1 MRKAGKFVYHL
12 ACFTCDIC
20 SRQLSTGE
28 QFTLSIQENALVR
41 LLCRL
46 HFEIEH
52 DNEHNENNI
61 SSDLNKVGSSKQAS
75 SKSQQQSSN
84 NTRPSSVNSSSFSAS
99 FNHYDHN
106 ISRSY
111 SQQTPFAHDSASA
124 SYLHML
130 VASGAAATAS
140 AGEELKQDQLGAPSY
155 NDMVTSPGASV
166 DTQQQQQQL
175 ASIHPQHHHSHHH
188 HHHQQQEQHQ
198 QRARTST
205 STSSNGSTTSANL
218 IGLPSKSKRVRTTFT
233 EDQLSIL
240 QTHFQIDSNPD
251 GQDLERIATI
261 TGLSKRVTQVWFQN
275 SRARQK
281 KYLIKRKPS
290 SASSS
295 STTCVASTAS
305 GTTTAIS
312 NTIGLPGNSSSS
324 SSQGIQNLLFQQQQQ
339 QHQQSQLHS
348 AEELEKV
355 EQCFN
360 NHQYRRHHRDNQ
372 PVGQAKWSA
381 VSDDQSSS
389 SLDDASRVI
398 EDEVEGNSHSPRSS
412 GTDVSGFD
420 SRSLECNK

>member
-1 MRKAGKFVYHL
+1 M

-28 QFTLSIQENALVR
+28 QFTLSVQENALVR

-52 DNEHNENNI
+52 NNENNI
-61 SSDLNKVGSSKQAS
+61 SGDSNRVGSSQQAS
-75 SKSQQQSSN
+75 SKSQQQSPN
-84 NTRPSSVNSSSFSAS
+84 NTRPSSVNSSLFSAS
-99 FNHYDHN
+99 FNHFDRD
-106 ISRSY
+106 ISKSY
-111 SQQTPFAHDSASA
+111 SQQTPFAHNSASA

-130 VASGAAATAS
+130 VASGAAAG
-140 AGEELKQDQLGAPSY
+140 AGEELKQDQLGASDY
-155 NDMVTSPGASV
+155 NELITSSRASV
-166 DTQQQQQQL
+166 DTQQQQQL
-175 ASIHPQHHHSHHH
+175 ASVHHQHHHH
-188 HHHQQQEQHQ
+188 HHHQEQQQQ
-198 QRARTST
+198 QRARAST
-205 STSSNGSTTSANL
+205 STSSSGSTTSANL
-218 IGLPSKSKRVRTTFT
+218 LGLPSKSKRVRTTFT

-295 STTCVASTAS
+295 STTCVANTAT
-305 GTTTAIS
+305 GTTAAIN

-324 SSQGIQNLLFQQQQQ
+324 SSAGIQNLLFQQQQ
-339 QHQQSQLHS
+339 SQLNS

-360 NHQYRRHHRDNQ
+360 NHQYQQHHRENQ
-372 PVGQAKWSA
+372 LIDQAKWSTI
-381 VSDDQSSS
+381 SEDQSNS

-398 EDEVEGNSHSPRSS
+398 EDEVEGDSNSPRSS
-412 GTDVSGFD
+412 GTDASGFD
-420 SRSLECNK
+420 SNEQDH